1 LSRAVIAGCSLFALV
16 FSAMLA
22 ARAPEPPQGK
32 KEYLTESEADK
43 IREADNPSD
52 RIKLFISFADDRLK
66 KFHYELTRAIP
77 ERRRNEMLNSLL
89 NAYAGCIDDAA
100 DQIGIARE
108 RQADIHAA
116 LKSMK
121 AKGKEFLEDLQKLA
135 QGGAELEIYK
145 DTLEDAIEATKDAL
159 TDVETAEKEMTPPPV
174 RRKAS

>member
-1 LSRAVIAGCSLFALV
+1 LPRDV
-16 FSAMLA
+16 MLA
-22 ARAPEPPQGK
+22 TLLFSLLLPAISAARGAEAPQGK

-43 IREADNPSD
+43 IRDADNPSD
-52 RIKLFISFADDRLK
+52 RIKLYLSFADDRLK

-100 DQIGIARE
+100 DQIGLARE

-121 AKGKEFLEDLQKLA
+121 AKGKEYLEDLQKLA

-159 TDVETAEKEMTPPPV
+159 TDVENAEKEMTPPPV
-174 RRKAS
+174 RRKVS

>member
-1 LSRAVIAGCSLFALV
+1 MSRAVIAGCSLLALLVPAV
-16 FSAMLA
+16 FP
-22 ARAPEPPQGK
+22 ARAPERPQGK

-52 RIKLFISFADDRLK
+52 RIKLYISFADDRLK
-66 KFHYELTRAIP
+66 KFHYELTRSIP

-116 LKSMK
+116 LKYMK
-121 AKGKEFLEDLQKLA
+121 AKGKEYLEDLQKLA
-135 QGGAELEIYK
+135 QGGQELEIYK
-145 DTLEDAIEATKDAL
+145 DTLDDAIEATKDAL

-174 RRKAS
+174 RRKVS